1 MRLWKSFRVQR
12 RNEISYYDTMGEFEA
27 ERFAVNLNQLIAEA
41 MAEKQKAGVIFL
53 CIGTDRST
61 GDSLGPLVGHKLRKC
76 RLKKAAVIG
85 TLDKPVHAMNL
96 EVYAAYIRTHFPD
109 HVIVA
114 IDASVGSP
122 DHVGFATLGKGALQ
136 PGLGVSKEL
145 MEVGDISITGIVG
158 GPGSGDVTKC
168 ASFHGNENGRLH
180 LRKHYPCR
188 TILGKYS
195 HNMTKFLHSFC
206 YS

>member
-136 PGLGVSKEL
+136 PGWEFPKTDGSRRHFHNR
-145 MEVGDISITGIVG
+145 IVG
-158 GPGSGDVTKC
+158 GPGSHDPVMLQSVRLSMVMKMADCICESITLVER
-168 ASFHGNENGRLH
+168 FWEN
-180 LRKHYPCR
+180 
-188 TILGKYS
+188 TAII
-195 HNMTKFLHSFC
+195 
-206 YS
+206 

>member
-96 EVYAAYIRTHFPD
+96 EV
-109 HVIVA
+109 
-114 IDASVGSP
+114 
-122 DHVGFATLGKGALQ
+122 
-136 PGLGVSKEL
+136 SKEL

-158 GPGSGDVTKC
+158 GPGSHDPVMLQSVRLSMVMKMADCICESITLVER
-168 ASFHGNENGRLH
+168 FWEN
-180 LRKHYPCR
+180 
-188 TILGKYS
+188 TAII
-195 HNMTKFLHSFC
+195 
-206 YS
+206 

>member
-114 IDASVGSP
+114 VDASVGRSE
-122 DHVGFATLGKGALQ
+122 HVGCITLGKGALR
-136 PGLGVSKEL
+136 PGLGVCKEL
-145 MEVGDISITGIVG
+145 QAVGDIFITGIVG
-158 GPGSGDVTKC
+158 GCGSCDPLMLQSV
-168 ASFHGNENGRLH
+168 RLSVVMRMADYICDSVRQALVPETH
-180 LRKHYPCR
+180 NFCR
-188 TILGKYS
+188 RVL
-195 HNMTKFLHSFC
+195 
-206 YS
+206 

>member
-12 RNEISYYDTMGEFEA
+12 RDEISYYDTMGEFEA

-41 MAEKQKAGVIFL
+41 MAEKQKAGVIF
-53 CIGTDRST
+53 
-61 GDSLGPLVGHKLRKC
+61 
-76 RLKKAAVIG
+76 G

-158 GPGSGDVTKC
+158 GPGSHDPVMLQSVRLSMVMKMADCICESITLVER
-168 ASFHGNENGRLH
+168 FWEN
-180 LRKHYPCR
+180 
-188 TILGKYS
+188 TAII
-195 HNMTKFLHSFC
+195 
-206 YS
+206 

>member
-1 MRLWKSFRVQR
+1 MKKRIREQDIYYFDSGEQEDTGLCAGMLRQMIGEIMRRENR
-12 RNEISYYDTMGEFEA
+12 R
-27 ERFAVNLNQLIAEA
+27 
-41 MAEKQKAGVIFL
+41 GVLLF

-158 GPGSGDVTKC
+158 GPGSHDPVMLQSVRLSMVMKMADC
-168 ASFHGNENGRLH
+168 ICESIALVERFWEN
-180 LRKHYPCR
+180 
-188 TILGKYS
+188 TAII
-195 HNMTKFLHSFC
+195 
-206 YS
+206 

>member
-158 GPGSGDVTKC
+158 GPGSHDPVCYKVC
-168 ASFHGNENGRLH
+168 VFPWI
-180 LRKHYPCR
+180 RKMATAFAKALP
-188 TILGKYS
+188 LSNDFGKIQP
-195 HNMTKFLHSFC
+195 
-206 YS
+206 

>member
-12 RNEISYYDTMGEFEA
+12 RDEISYYDTMGEFEA

-114 IDASVGSP
+114 AGANSARFPINGMDRACVCDAW
-122 DHVGFATLGKGALQ
+122 A
-136 PGLGVSKEL
+136 
-145 MEVGDISITGIVG
+145 
-158 GPGSGDVTKC
+158 
-168 ASFHGNENGRLH
+168 R
-180 LRKHYPCR
+180 
-188 TILGKYS
+188 
-195 HNMTKFLHSFC
+195 
-206 YS
+206 

>member
-85 TLDKPVHAMNL
+85 TLDKSVHAMNL

-158 GPGSGDVTKC
+158 GPGSHDPVMLQSVRLSMVMKMADCICESITLVER
-168 ASFHGNENGRLH
+168 FWEN
-180 LRKHYPCR
+180 
-188 TILGKYS
+188 TAII
-195 HNMTKFLHSFC
+195 
-206 YS
+206 

>member
-96 EVYAAYIRTHFPD
+96 EVYAAYIVLIFR
-109 HVIVA
+109 I
-114 IDASVGSP
+114 
-122 DHVGFATLGKGALQ
+122 
-136 PGLGVSKEL
+136 
-145 MEVGDISITGIVG
+145 M
-158 GPGSGDVTKC
+158 
-168 ASFHGNENGRLH
+168 
-180 LRKHYPCR
+180 
-188 TILGKYS
+188 
-195 HNMTKFLHSFC
+195 
-206 YS
+206 

>member
-12 RNEISYYDTMGEFEA
+12 RDEISYYDTMGEFEA

-41 MAEKQKAGVIFL
+41 MAE
-53 CIGTDRST
+53 
-61 GDSLGPLVGHKLRKC
+61 SLGPLVGHKLRKC

-158 GPGSGDVTKC
+158 GPGSHDPVMLQSVRLSMVMKMADC
-168 ASFHGNENGRLH
+168 ICESIALVERFWEN
-180 LRKHYPCR
+180 
-188 TILGKYS
+188 TAII
-195 HNMTKFLHSFC
+195 
-206 YS
+206 